1 MLYCILCI
9 IFIKI
14 VMYMLYNKVEKI
26 NRRNNGLCDI
36 CLNMYLKVKS
46 NFNKNWEEKIFR
58 VDIFLIYNFDIEF

>member
-1 MLYCILCI
+1 MLCIILCI

-14 VMYMLYNKVEKI
+14 LMYILYNKVEKI
-26 NRRNNGLCDI
+26 KRRINGLCDI

-46 NFNKNWEEKIFR
+46 KFNKNWEEKIFR